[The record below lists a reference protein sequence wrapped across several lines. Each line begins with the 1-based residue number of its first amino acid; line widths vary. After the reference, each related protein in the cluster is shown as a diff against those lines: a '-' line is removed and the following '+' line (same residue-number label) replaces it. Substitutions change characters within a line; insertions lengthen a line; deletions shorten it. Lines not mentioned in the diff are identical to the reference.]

1 MKNAVHNIQYSKR
14 NESMDILKAICAL
27 LIVCIHI
34 QVPNPLNLFVLPVTR
49 IAVPIFFMITGY
61 YYDFYAEKR
70 KKNRQIIHIIK
81 LIVGANLFYFFYNG
95 ILEIIQKGSIK
106 FYLCKTISIKKIILF
121 LITND
126 DFISG
131 HLWYLSAI
139 LYVLLICRLYGE
151 FVLKKI
157 FTLKIIVIF
166 LVCDLIFGK
175 YSLLL
180 LNRSFPLWLT
190 RNFLF
195 VGIPYFGLGQYIRKG
210 GYKANSNKVK
220 RNLKLGIIF
229 FSITAIFE
237 NLFLHNVGLVTARDH
252 GISITPLAICVFI
265 LFISTDYRNK
275 IASLIGRRYSQNV
288 YIFHP
293 AIISIYYLVIDKT
306 VIKTEIAWVAPII
319 VYIITI
325 LILILSN
332 KFMNFCFID
341 MKKR

>member
-1 MKNAVHNIQYSKR
+1 MKNTVRNIQNSNR
-14 NESMDILKAICAL
+14 NESIDILKAICAL

-34 QVPNPLNLFVLPVTR
+34 QVPNPLNLFLLPITR

-61 YYDFYAEKR
+61 YYDFNAEKK
-70 KKNRQIIHIIK
+70 KKNRQIIHIINWV
-81 LIVGANLFYFFYNG
+81 IGANLFYFFYNG

-106 FYLCKTISIKKIILF
+106 IYLCKTISIKKIILF

-139 LYVLLICRLYGE
+139 LYVLLICRLYGG
-151 FVLKKI
+151 FISKKI
-157 FTLKIIVIF
+157 FTLKIIVVF
-166 LVCDLIFGK
+166 LICDLIFGK

-195 VGIPYFGLGQYIRKG
+195 VGIPYFGLGQYIKKG
-210 GYKANSNKVK
+210 GYKANSNKAK

-237 NLFLHNVGLVTARDH
+237 NLFLHNVCLVT
-252 GISITPLAICVFI
+252 
-265 LFISTDYRNK
+265 
-275 IASLIGRRYSQNV
+275 
-288 YIFHP
+288 
-293 AIISIYYLVIDKT
+293 
-306 VIKTEIAWVAPII
+306 
-319 VYIITI
+319 
-325 LILILSN
+325 
-332 KFMNFCFID
+332 
-341 MKKR
+341 